1 VSESRPLRAAVFNLS
16 YLNRFAV
23 RLSYLKLSG
32 FKSFVDPTTLHF
44 PGALVGIVGPNGC
57 GKSNVIDAVR
67 WVLGESRASELRGES
82 MQDVIFSGSGT
93 RKPSGRASVEL
104 VFENTDGRIA
114 GPWGQYS
121 EIAVKRILTR
131 DGQSTYWINNQA
143 VRRKDVY
150 DLFMGTGLGPRA
162 YAIIGQ
168 GMISRVIES
177 RPEELRVFLE
187 EAAGVSK
194 YRERRKETEGRLS
207 DARENLSRI
216 EDIRLELEGQIGR
229 LEQQAELARSY
240 SELSARRDERQRWL
254 WFVRREEFVSTLEKL
269 SAQRRE
275 AELQIEAQTAAL
287 RALELELE
295 KTRAGYHEA
304 SDAVHDVQQAL
315 YDTNTKIAQIE
326 SEQRRLRDNRE
337 KAIAAR
343 EQANAAIEVET
354 QAQQEG
360 ESRKIAEHESL
371 AVIEAALAEKRQELE
386 RLSQTMAPL
395 EQTLASRNES
405 LSAAQADVAA
415 AQAELRALADRQAD
429 LAARIRRVEQRIE
442 EQERE
447 RLSLERVD
455 PSAKSLIAAQRQE
468 ALQASEQ
475 ASSQLAAAERAIEKA
490 SADRDLAAE
499 ESRQSRESLASL
511 QAQSDALKSLQAQVE
526 AKDGLRPWLSRQG
539 IGADAQLWQ
548 RVKIRDGWQTA
559 VEAALAD
566 RLGAVEVASME
577 RAAALAQDLPPARLT
592 VFSGQIAPSGSM
604 ATNSLAQQVEGQGQA
619 ADVARAWLAEFR
631 CASGLSEAIAQAQS
645 EGGNW
650 ITREGHIA
658 GAGVVRFYAAEDQQA
673 GVLARKA
680 KIDSLEVA
688 LRAQTLMV
696 EETGLS
702 LARAEQV
709 VSECKQALASL
720 RDRAQSTRSRAHELE
735 LAELRLEEKIQRLQN
750 QDATLES
757 AVASLRSEASE
768 LKAQYQSN
776 SESIEEAELRVASQ
790 SQEADRQKELQEGHA
805 REVQLARSQM
815 SQIEREL
822 QDALMGQRLA
832 QERLR
837 TIEER
842 MMESLR
848 RSNDA
853 RTRLEAAQKELDD
866 IQVALDSSD
875 VQPLLAER
883 VEREA
888 AVAKVREQAD
898 QLGQSVRAQEEK
910 RMELQRS
917 LEPLRSVVAQADA
930 DCAGARVGIEQIDEQ
945 MQDKG
950 IESGAVSEELLN
962 AFPDRKWPRPNA
974 LHSEVQKLSKEIEAM
989 GPVNL
994 AALSELEQSRERK
1007 EFLDSQATDL
1017 LSAVETLED
1026 AIRKI
1031 DRETRSLLQETF
1043 DTVNKNFGELFP
1055 KLFGGGEAKLV
1066 MTGEEILDCGVQVMA
1081 QPPGK
1086 RNTSIHLLSGGEK
1099 ALTATALVFALF
1111 QLNPAPFCL
1120 LDEVDAPLDDPNT
1133 ERFCNL
1139 VRHMSDSTQFVFITH
1154 NKIAMEMAQH
1164 LMGVTMQEQGVSRIV
1179 AVDLDVANSLT
1190 QEVV

>member
-1 VSESRPLRAAVFNLS
+1 MFNTFFLK
-16 YLNRFAV
+16 RFAV

-104 VFENTDGRIA
+104 VFENTEGRIA
-114 GPWGQYS
+114 GPWGQYA

-207 DARENLSRI
+207 DARENLARI

-229 LEQQAELARSY
+229 LEQQAELAKSY
-240 SELSARRDERQRWL
+240 SELAARRDERQRWL
-254 WFVRREEFVSTLEKL
+254 WFVRREEFVTTLEKL
-269 SAQRRE
+269 SGQRRE
-275 AELQIEAQTAAL
+275 AELQIESQTAAL

-295 KTRAGYHEA
+295 QTRTGYHEA
-304 SDAVHDVQQAL
+304 SDAVHDAQQAL
-315 YDTNTKIAQIE
+315 YETNSKIAEIE
-326 SEQRRLRDNRE
+326 SEQRRLRDNRDR
-337 KAIAAR
+337 AIASK
-343 EQANAAIEVET
+343 EQAGAAIELET
-354 QAQQEG
+354 LAQQEG
-360 ESRKIAEHESL
+360 ESKKIAEHEAL
-371 AVIEAALAEKRQELE
+371 AVIEAALAEKRQDLE
-386 RLSQTMAPL
+386 RIAQTMAPL

-415 AQAELRALADRQAD
+415 AQAELRALTERQSD
-429 LAARIRRVEQRIE
+429 LAARIRKVEQRIE

-447 RLSLERVD
+447 RMSLERVD
-455 PSAKSLIAAQRQE
+455 PSAKSLIASQRKE
-468 ALQASEQ
+468 ALEASEQ
-475 ASSQLAAAERAIEKA
+475 AAGQLRAAEQAIEKA
-490 SADRDLAAE
+490 STDRDRAAE
-499 ESRQSRESLASL
+499 EARQAREALASL

-566 RLGAVEVASME
+566 RLSAVEVASMD
-577 RAAALAQDLPPARLT
+577 RAAELANDLPPARLT
-592 VFSGQIAPSGSM
+592 VFSAQAA
-604 ATNSLAQQVEGQGQA
+604 ATSAIDSNSLAQQVEGQGQA
-619 ADVARAWLAEFR
+619 ADVARAWLSEFR
-631 CASGLSEAIAQAQS
+631 CAASLNEAIAMAQS
-645 EGGNW
+645 QGGSW
-650 ITREGHIA
+650 ITREGHLASA
-658 GAGVVRFYAAEDQQA
+658 GLVRFYAAEDQQA

-680 KIDSLEVA
+680 KIESLEVA
-688 LRAQTLMV
+688 LRAQHLIV
-696 EETGLS
+696 EETGLALS
-702 LARAEQV
+702 RNEQAV
-709 VSECKQALASL
+709 QESKQALAAL
-720 RDRAQSTRSRAHELE
+720 RDRAQSTQSRAHELE
-735 LAELRLEEKIQRLQN
+735 LAELRLDEKIQRIESR
-750 QDATLES
+750 DSSLEAALS
-757 AVASLRSEASE
+757 ALRIEASE
-768 LKAQYQSN
+768 LKAQHEGNERSL
-776 SESIEEAELRVASQ
+776 EEAQLRLTGQA
-790 SQEADRQKELQEGHA
+790 QEAERQKELQESHA
-805 REVQLARSQM
+805 LEVQLARSQM
-815 SQIEREL
+815 SQMEREL
-822 QDALMGQRLA
+822 QDTLMNQRLG
-832 QERLR
+832 QERVR
-837 TIEER
+837 GIDER
-842 MMESLR
+842 MAESVR
-848 RSNDA
+848 RCNEA
-853 RTRLEAAQKELDD
+853 RERLEAAQRELDD
-866 IQVALDSSD
+866 IQHALDSSD

-883 VEREA
+883 LEREA
-888 AVAKVREQAD
+888 AVAKIRERAD

-917 LEPLRSVVAQADA
+917 LEPLRAAVAQADA

-945 MQDKG
+945 LQDKG
-950 IESGAVSEELLN
+950 IEPGAISEELAT
-962 AFPDRKWPRPNA
+962 AFPDRKWPRPGA
-974 LHSEVQKLSKEIEAM
+974 LHSEVQKLNKEIEAM

-1007 EFLDSQATDL
+1007 QFLDSQAADL

-1055 KLFGGGEAKLV
+1055 RLFGGGEAKLV

-1139 VRHMSDSTQFVFITH
+1139 VRHMSSSTQFVFITH

-1179 AVDLDVANSLT
+1179 AVDLDVASALT
-1190 QEVV
+1190 QEAA